1 MNYTEKVN
9 QQVKAILEPFEEKLL
24 EEVKKM
30 VLESFKNGI
39 DVGKQRKSTTS
50 KEAENNNQDKEE

>member
-9 QQVKAILEPFEEKLL
+9 KQVKAILEPFEEKLL
-24 EEVKKM
+24 EDVQKL

-39 DVGKQRKSTTS
+39 DVGKQRKSGGGRES
-50 KEAENNNQDKEE
+50 EQNDQDKND